1 MAIKGSLR
9 EASLPDV
16 LQLLA
21 MGQKTGCLSVTDRNN
36 FGYIYFDRGRISYA
50 SIVNR
55 RDRLGDTLVKNNV
68 ITQREL
74 DAAIDAQATQQ
85 RNKRLGEILIEQ
97 HILTREELHRYI
109 RVQIEEAVY
118 YLFTW
123 VQGTFT
129 FEGDMRPDD
138 HDVLVSINPES
149 LLLEGARRVD
159 EWSLIEK
166 KVPSFDLIFELDAGR
181 LATSEARLTPTQ
193 QTLTPLIDGRRD
205 VTALIDAS
213 GIGDFEVGKALY
225 GLATAGFIQRVG
237 KSRPQDDVVREAR
250 VEEHRNLGVAFYK
263 TAMFEEATREF
274 RRVVELHDADV
285 QARFFLSLVSMRE
298 GRWSDAVLTLREAA
312 AQPTA
317 RPSVFHNLA
326 YALERLGHLD
336 EAREMLQEA
345 LARGGSDDPRIRT
358 SFGVLALRSGEVE
371 EANVSLTTA
380 RTLWGKRMPSPAW
393 FHYAALAAALGG
405 DLDRALDVITEGVKA
420 HPHAA
425 VLGNTLAA
433 IQERR
438 GDFPAAAQAAEVA
451 MAADASIPQLHKN
464 LGDYFYRLS
473 RFEEALEHYQRAIK
487 INPALGD
494 DVYSKLGTIR
504 FKWQEKDQAL
514 AYWERALALNP
525 DNDLLRTN
533 LEVARTAES

>member
-123 VQGTFT
+123 MQGTFS
-129 FEGDMRPDD
+129 FEADMRPDD
-138 HDVLVSINPES
+138 TDVLVSINPES

-159 EWSLIEK
+159 EWGLIEK
-166 KVPSFDLIFELDAGR
+166 KVPSFDLIFELDVGR
-181 LATSEARLTPTQ
+181 LAVSESQLTSQ
-193 QTLTPLIDGRRD
+193 QQQLTPLIDGRRD
-205 VTALIDAS
+205 VTALIDLS
-213 GIGDFEVGKALY
+213 GLGDFEVGKALY

-250 VEEHRNLGVAFYK
+250 VEEHRNLGVAFYR

-274 RRVVELHDADV
+274 RRVVELQDSDV

-298 GRWSDAVLTLREAA
+298 GRWAEAVLTLREAA
-312 AQPTA
+312 AQATA
-317 RPSVFHNLA
+317 RPSIFHNLA
-326 YALERLGHLD
+326 YALERLGNLD
-336 EAREMLQEA
+336 EARAMLQEA
-345 LARGGSDDPRIRT
+345 ITRGGGDDPRIRT
-358 SFGVLALRSGEVE
+358 SFGVLALRMGEVDD
-371 EANVSLTTA
+371 ANTSFTA
-380 RTLWGKRMPSPAW
+380 ARALLGKRVPSPAW
-393 FHYAALAAALGG
+393 FHYASLAAGLAG
-405 DLDRALDVITEGVKA
+405 DLDRALELITEGVKT

-425 VLGNTLAA
+425 VLGNTLAVVH
-433 IQERR
+433 ERR
-438 GDFPAAAQAAEVA
+438 GDFAAAAQAAESA
-451 MAADASIPQLHKN
+451 MGNGGTIPQLHKN
-464 LGDYFYRLS
+464 LGDYFYRAL
-473 RFEEALEHYQRAIK
+473 RYEEALDQYQRAIK

-494 DVYSKLGTIR
+494 DVYFKLGNIR
-504 FKWQEKDQAL
+504 FKWQEREQAL
-514 AYWERALALNP
+514 AYWERSLALNP
-525 DNDLLRTN
+525 ANEILRTN
-533 LEVARTAES
+533 LELARTKAS

>member
-21 MGQKTGCLSVTDRNN
+21 MGQKTGCLSVTDHNN

-123 VQGTFT
+123 MQGTFS
-129 FEGDMRPDD
+129 FEADMRPDD
-138 HDVLVSINPES
+138 NDVLVSINPES

-166 KVPSFDLIFELDAGR
+166 KVPSFDLIFELDVGR
-181 LATSEARLTPTQ
+181 LAVSEAQLTAQ
-193 QTLTPLIDGRRD
+193 QQQLTPLIDGRRD
-205 VTALIDAS
+205 VTALIDLS
-213 GIGDFEVGKALY
+213 GLGDFEVGKALY

-250 VEEHRNLGVAFYK
+250 VEEHRNLGVAFYR

-274 RRVVELHDADV
+274 RRVVELQDSDV

-298 GRWSDAVLTLREAA
+298 GRWADAVLALREAA
-312 AQPTA
+312 AQATA
-317 RPSVFHNLA
+317 RPSIFHNLA
-326 YALERLGHLD
+326 YALERLGNLD

-345 LARGGSDDPRIRT
+345 ITRGGGDDPRIRT
-358 SFGVLALRSGEVE
+358 SFGVLALRMGEVDD
-371 EANVSLTTA
+371 ANTSFTA
-380 RTLWGKRMPSPAW
+380 ARALLGKRVPSPAW
-393 FHYAALAAALGG
+393 FHYASLAAGLAG
-405 DLDRALDVITEGVKA
+405 DLDRALELITEGVKT

-433 IQERR
+433 VHERR
-438 GDFPAAAQAAEVA
+438 GDFAAAAQAAESA
-451 MAADASIPQLHKN
+451 MGNGGTIPQLHKN
-464 LGDYFYRLS
+464 LGDYFYRAL
-473 RFEEALEHYQRAIK
+473 RYEEALDQYQRAIK

-494 DVYSKLGTIR
+494 DVYFKLGNIR
-504 FKWQEKDQAL
+504 FKWQEKEQAL
-514 AYWERALALNP
+514 AYWERSLALNP
-525 DNDLLRTN
+525 ANEILRTN
-533 LEVARTAES
+533 LELARTKAS

>member
-123 VQGTFT
+123 MQGTFS
-129 FEGDMRPDD
+129 FEADMRPDD
-138 HDVLVSINPES
+138 TDVLVSINPES

-159 EWSLIEK
+159 EWGLIEK
-166 KVPSFDLIFELDAGR
+166 KVPSFDLIFELDVGR
-181 LATSEARLTPTQ
+181 LAVSESQLTSQ
-193 QTLTPLIDGRRD
+193 QQQLTPLIDGRRD
-205 VTALIDAS
+205 VTALIDLS
-213 GIGDFEVGKALY
+213 GLGDFEVGKALY

-250 VEEHRNLGVAFYK
+250 VEEHRNLGVAFYR

-274 RRVVELHDADV
+274 RRVVELQDSDV

-298 GRWSDAVLTLREAA
+298 GRWAEAVLTLREAA
-312 AQPTA
+312 AQATA
-317 RPSVFHNLA
+317 RPSIFHNLA
-326 YALERLGHLD
+326 YALERLGNLD

-345 LARGGSDDPRIRT
+345 ITRGGGDDPRIRT
-358 SFGVLALRSGEVE
+358 SFGVLALRMGEVDD
-371 EANVSLTTA
+371 ANTSFTA
-380 RTLWGKRMPSPAW
+380 ARALLGKRVPSPAW
-393 FHYAALAAALGG
+393 FHYASLAAGLAG
-405 DLDRALDVITEGVKA
+405 DLDRALELITEGVKT

-425 VLGNTLAA
+425 VLGNTLAVVH
-433 IQERR
+433 ERR
-438 GDFPAAAQAAEVA
+438 GDFAAAAQAAESA
-451 MAADASIPQLHKN
+451 MGNGGTIPQLHKN
-464 LGDYFYRLS
+464 LGDYFYRAL
-473 RFEEALEHYQRAIK
+473 RYEEALDQYQRAIK

-494 DVYSKLGTIR
+494 DVYFKLGNIR
-504 FKWQEKDQAL
+504 FKWQEREQAL
-514 AYWERALALNP
+514 AYWERSLALNP
-525 DNDLLRTN
+525 ANEILRTN
-533 LEVARTAES
+533 LELARTKAS

>member
-55 RDRLGDTLVKNNV
+55 RDRLGDTLVKNSV
-68 ITQREL
+68 ITQSEL
-74 DAAIDAQATQQ
+74 DAAIDAQATQL

-97 HILTREELHRYI
+97 RILTREELHHYI

-129 FEGDMRPDD
+129 FEADMRPDD

-166 KVPSFDLIFELDAGR
+166 KVPSFDLIFELDVGR
-181 LATSEARLTPTQ
+181 LAANGAQLTLTQ
-193 QTLTPLIDGRRD
+193 QQLTSLIDGRRD

-213 GIGDFEVGKALY
+213 GIGDFEVGKALF
-225 GLATAGFIQRVG
+225 GLATAGLIQRVG

-250 VEEHRNLGVAFYK
+250 VEEHRNLGVAFYR

-274 RRVVELHDADV
+274 RRVVELQDDDV
-285 QARFFLSLVSMRE
+285 QARFYLSLVAMRE
-298 GRWSDAVLTLREAA
+298 GRWSEAVLTLREAA
-312 AQPTA
+312 AQPAA
-317 RPSVFHNLA
+317 RPSIFHNLA

-336 EAREMLQEA
+336 EAREMLEVA
-345 LARGGSDDPRIRT
+345 LARGGADDPRIRT
-358 SFGVLALRSGEVE
+358 SLGVLSLRAGDVD
-371 EANVSLTTA
+371 EASASLTTA
-380 RTLWGKRMPSPAW
+380 RTLWGKRAPSPAW
-393 FHYAALAAALGG
+393 FHYAALAAALAG
-405 DLDRALDVITEGVKA
+405 DLDRALAVISEGVKA
-420 HPHAA
+420 HPQAA

-438 GDFPAAAQAAEVA
+438 GDFTAAAHAAEVA
-451 MAADASIPQLHKN
+451 MIADASIPQLHKN
-464 LGDYFYRLS
+464 LGDYFYRSS
-473 RFEEALEHYQRAIK
+473 RFEEALEQYQRAIK

-494 DVYSKLGTIR
+494 DVYSKLGSIR
-504 FKWQEKDQAL
+504 FKWQEKEQAL

-525 DNDLLRTN
+525 DNDVLRTN
-533 LEVARTAES
+533 LQLARTTEP

>member
-55 RDRLGDTLVKNNV
+55 RDRLGDTLVKNSV

-74 DAAIDAQATQQ
+74 DAAIDAQATQL

-97 HILTREELHRYI
+97 RILTREELHHYI

-129 FEGDMRPDD
+129 FEADMRPDD

-166 KVPSFDLIFELDAGR
+166 KVPSFDLIFELDVGR
-181 LATSEARLTPTQ
+181 LAANGAQLTLTQ
-193 QTLTPLIDGRRD
+193 QQLTSLIDGRRD

-213 GIGDFEVGKALY
+213 GIGDFEVGKALF
-225 GLATAGFIQRVG
+225 GLATAGLIQRVG

-250 VEEHRNLGVAFYK
+250 VEEHRNLGVAFYR

-274 RRVVELHDADV
+274 RRVVELQDDDV
-285 QARFFLSLVSMRE
+285 QARFYLSLVAMRE
-298 GRWSDAVLTLREAA
+298 GRWSEAVLTLREAA
-312 AQPTA
+312 AQPAA
-317 RPSVFHNLA
+317 RPSIFHNLA

-336 EAREMLQEA
+336 EAREMLEVA
-345 LARGGSDDPRIRT
+345 LARGGADDPRIRT
-358 SFGVLALRSGEVE
+358 SLGVLSLRAGDVD
-371 EANVSLTTA
+371 EASASLTTA
-380 RTLWGKRMPSPAW
+380 RTLWGKRAPSPAW
-393 FHYAALAAALGG
+393 FHYAALAAALAG
-405 DLDRALDVITEGVKA
+405 DLDRALAVISEGVKA
-420 HPHAA
+420 HPQAA

-438 GDFPAAAQAAEVA
+438 GDFVAAAHAAEVA
-451 MAADASIPQLHKN
+451 MIADASIPQLHKN
-464 LGDYFYRLS
+464 LGDYFYRSS
-473 RFEEALEHYQRAIK
+473 RFEEALEQYQRAIK

-494 DVYSKLGTIR
+494 DVYSKLGSIR
-504 FKWQEKDQAL
+504 FKWQEKEQAL

-525 DNDLLRTN
+525 DNDVLRTN
-533 LEVARTAES
+533 LQLARTTEP

>member
-123 VQGTFT
+123 MQGTFS
-129 FEGDMRPDD
+129 FEADMRPDD
-138 HDVLVSINPES
+138 TDVLVSINPES

-159 EWSLIEK
+159 EWGLIEK
-166 KVPSFDLIFELDAGR
+166 KVPSFDLIFELDVGR
-181 LATSEARLTPTQ
+181 LAVSESQLTSQ
-193 QTLTPLIDGRRD
+193 QQQLTPLIDGRRD
-205 VTALIDAS
+205 VTALIDLS
-213 GIGDFEVGKALY
+213 GLGDFEVGKALY

-250 VEEHRNLGVAFYK
+250 VEEHRNLGVAFYR

-274 RRVVELHDADV
+274 RRVVELQDSDV

-298 GRWSDAVLTLREAA
+298 GCWAEAVLTLREAA
-312 AQPTA
+312 AQATA
-317 RPSVFHNLA
+317 RPSIFHNLA
-326 YALERLGHLD
+326 YALERLGNLD

-345 LARGGSDDPRIRT
+345 ITRGGGDDPRIRT
-358 SFGVLALRSGEVE
+358 SFGVLALRMGEVDD
-371 EANVSLTTA
+371 ANTSFTA
-380 RTLWGKRMPSPAW
+380 ARALLGKRVPSPAW
-393 FHYAALAAALGG
+393 FHYASLAAGLAG
-405 DLDRALDVITEGVKA
+405 DLDRALELITEGVKT

-425 VLGNTLAA
+425 VLGNTLAVVH
-433 IQERR
+433 ERR
-438 GDFPAAAQAAEVA
+438 GDFAAAAQAAESA
-451 MAADASIPQLHKN
+451 MGNGGTIPQLHKN
-464 LGDYFYRLS
+464 LGDYFYRAL
-473 RFEEALEHYQRAIK
+473 RYEEALDQYQRAIK

-494 DVYSKLGTIR
+494 DVYFKLGNIR
-504 FKWQEKDQAL
+504 FKWQEREQAL
-514 AYWERALALNP
+514 AYWERSLALNP
-525 DNDLLRTN
+525 ANEILRTN
-533 LEVARTAES
+533 LELARTKAS

>member
-36 FGYIYFDRGRISYA
+36 FGYIYFDRGRITYA

-55 RDRLGDTLVKNNV
+55 RDRLGDTLVKAGA

-74 DAAIDAQATQQ
+74 DTAVELQATQY

-97 HILTREELHRYI
+97 QILSREELHRYI
-109 RVQIEEAVY
+109 RIQIEEAVY

-123 VQGTFT
+123 AQGTFS
-129 FEGDMRPDD
+129 FEADMRPDD

-166 KVPSFDLIFELDAGR
+166 KVPSFDIIFELDRGR
-181 LATSEARLTPTQ
+181 VAVSDAQLTPAQ
-193 QTLTPLIDGRRD
+193 EHLIPLIDGRRD

-213 GIGDFEVGKALY
+213 GIGEFEVGKALY
-225 GLATAGFIQRVG
+225 GLATAGFLHRVG
-237 KSRPQDDVVREAR
+237 KSKPGEDVAREAR
-250 VEEHRNLGVAFYK
+250 VEEHRNLGVAFYR

-274 RRVVELHDADV
+274 RRVVELQEGDV
-285 QARFFLSLVSMRE
+285 QARFYLGLVAMRE
-298 GRWSDAVLTLREAA
+298 GRWSEAVHTLREAA
-312 AQPTA
+312 AQPNA
-317 RPSVFHNLA
+317 RPAVFHNLA
-326 YALERLGHLD
+326 YALERMGHYD
-336 EAREMLQEA
+336 DAREALTEA
-345 LARGGSDDPRIRT
+345 TQRGGEDDPRIRT
-358 SFGVLALRSGEVE
+358 SLGTLALKMGEIE
-371 EANVSLTTA
+371 EADAMLASA
-380 RTLWGKRMPSPAW
+380 RSLWGKRPPSPAW
-393 FHYAALAAALGG
+393 FHYAALAAALTG
-405 DLDRALDVITEGVKA
+405 DLDRALALVTEGLDV
-420 HPHAA
+420 HAGSA
-425 VLGNTLAA
+425 VLCNTLAV

-438 GDFPAAAQAAEVA
+438 GDDKAAAQAAERGLHEDGA
-451 MAADASIPQLHKN
+451 LPQLHKN
-464 LGDYFYRLS
+464 FGDALYRAG
-473 RFEEALEHYQRAIK
+473 RYDDALEAYQRAIK
-487 INPALGD
+487 LNPALGD
-494 DVYSKLGTIR
+494 DIYFKLGNIR

-525 DNDLLRTN
+525 NNDLVRANLDLVRT
-533 LEVARTAES
+533 LPE

>member
-74 DAAIDAQATQQ
+74 DAAIDAQATQL

-123 VQGTFT
+123 MQGTFS
-129 FEGDMRPDD
+129 FEADMRPDD

-166 KVPSFDLIFELDAGR
+166 KVPTFDLIFELDAGR
-181 LATSEARLTPTQ
+181 LAVSESQLTSQ
-193 QTLTPLIDGRRD
+193 QQQLTPLIDGRRD
-205 VTALIDAS
+205 VTALIELS
-213 GIGDFEVGKALY
+213 GLGDFEVGKALY
-225 GLATAGFIQRVG
+225 GLATAGLIQRVG

-250 VEEHRNLGVAFYK
+250 VEEHRNLGVAFYR

-274 RRVVELHDADV
+274 RRVVELQGSDV

-298 GRWSDAVLTLREAA
+298 GRWAEAVQTLREAA
-312 AQPTA
+312 AQATA
-317 RPSVFHNLA
+317 RPSIFHNLA
-326 YALERLGHLD
+326 YALERLGELD
-336 EAREMLQEA
+336 EAREMLHEA
-345 LARGGSDDPRIRT
+345 IVRGGGDDPRIRT
-358 SFGVLALRSGEVE
+358 SFGVLALRTGEVD
-371 EANVSLTTA
+371 EANASFSAA
-380 RTLWGKRMPSPAW
+380 RVLLGKRLPSPAW
-393 FHYAALAAALGG
+393 FHYASLAAGLAG
-405 DLDRALDVITEGVKA
+405 DLDRALELITEGVKT

-433 IQERR
+433 
-438 GDFPAAAQAAEVA
+438 V
-451 MAADASIPQLHKN
+451 
-464 LGDYFYRLS
+464 
-473 RFEEALEHYQRAIK
+473 
-487 INPALGD
+487 
-494 DVYSKLGTIR
+494 
-504 FKWQEKDQAL
+504 
-514 AYWERALALNP
+514 
-525 DNDLLRTN
+525 
-533 LEVARTAES
+533 

>member
-123 VQGTFT
+123 MQGTFS
-129 FEGDMRPDD
+129 FEADMRPDD

-181 LATSEARLTPTQ
+181 LAASDAQLTPAQ
-193 QTLTPLIDGRRD
+193 HQLTPLIDGRRD
-205 VTALIDAS
+205 VTALIDMS
-213 GIGDFEVGKALY
+213 GLGDFEVGKALY

-250 VEEHRNLGVAFYK
+250 VEEHRNLGVAFYR

-274 RRVVELHDADV
+274 RRVVELQDSDV

-298 GRWSDAVLTLREAA
+298 GRWSEAVLTLREAA

-317 RPSVFHNLA
+317 RPSIFHNLA
-326 YALERLGHLD
+326 YALERLGSLD
-336 EAREMLQEA
+336 EAREMLHEA
-345 LARGGSDDPRIRT
+345 IARGGGDDPRIRT
-358 SFGVLALRSGEVE
+358 SFGVLALRTGEVD
-371 EANVSLTTA
+371 EANASFTSA
-380 RTLWGKRMPSPAW
+380 RALLGKRLPSPAW
-393 FHYAALAAALGG
+393 FHYASLAAGLAG
-405 DLDRALDVITEGVKA
+405 DLDRALELITEGVKA
-420 HPHAA
+420 HPQAA

-433 IQERR
+433 VHERR
-438 GDFPAAAQAAEVA
+438 GDYSAAALAAEAA
-451 MAADASIPQLHKN
+451 MGDGITIPQLHKN
-464 LGDYFYRLS
+464 LGDYFYRAL
-473 RFEEALEHYQRAIK
+473 RYEEALDQYQRAIK
-487 INPALGD
+487 LNPALGD
-494 DVYSKLGTIR
+494 DVYFKLGNIR
-504 FKWQEKDQAL
+504 FKWQEKEQAL
-514 AYWERALALNP
+514 AYWERSLALNP
-525 DNDLLRTN
+525 DNEILRTN
-533 LEVARTAES
+533 LELARTQAS